1 MLGWGQVMD
10 LESMRLWALRVM
22 GSLPLRCRCAFV
34 VVGDSIC
41 VFPCDAAGRLDLRQT
56 FVLRCAPP
64 ALAAPRASPNT
75 RAVRGFLLWKTSS
88 MAKCVGDCSSTILP
102 SSMKIV
108 RSFS

>member
-64 ALAAPRASPNT
+64 ALAAPRASPRCCPACCPRRR
-75 RAVRGFLLWKTSS
+75 RAASCCQPCRAPT
-88 MAKCVGDCSSTILP
+88 
-102 SSMKIV
+102 
-108 RSFS
+108 